1 MSVLLTS
8 IYSRPVHHLA
18 NGNLIQSKAGCNV
31 IVSIVT
37 FKDLKERVYL
47 QAAQQRS
54 NLFERLRNKSFWIWD
69 IEEHNQ
75 EISKQTEI
83 AALIILLI
91 NLRRLECQSNIH
103 NT

>member
-54 NLFERLRNKSFWIWD
+54 NLFERLQNKSFWIWD

-75 EISKQTEI
+75 EDIKTNGDCCFNHI
-83 AALIILLI
+83 VD
-91 NLRRLECQSNIH
+91 
-103 NT
+103 